1 MNLGSVVKNKVGEC
15 MALLSVCENRSN
27 LVSMKFSLRRE
38 AQVLKAPTG
47 VMKGQSVSEK
57 KAVAFFSL
65 TVGVGDSLWFISVK
79 EV

>member
-1 MNLGSVVKNKVGEC
+1 
-15 MALLSVCENRSN
+15 MALLSVCENRNN

-47 VMKGQSVSEK
+47 IMKGQSISGKKK

-65 TVGVGDSLWFISVK
+65 TVGVGDSLWFVSVK
-79 EV
+79 KV